1 MWGANVALGVVFPL
15 LLVLLALEEEEE
27 REEEA
32 VFIFLKELSWTG
44 TLRVQQRE
52 AS

>member
-27 REEEA
+27 ERERR
-32 VFIFLKELSWTG
+32 KPCG
-44 TLRVQQRE
+44 TFFF
-52 AS
+52 